1 MSKKKQT
8 TIYLEEINLEYLK
21 KYQET
26 YRLSSISSALNMLLF
41 QMQSNNQPI
50 EPKKEVPKKT
60 ISNSMLSA
68 INSMRD

>member
-21 KYQET
+21 QYQES

-41 QMQSNNQPI
+41 QMQSNIPI
-50 EPKKEVPKKT
+50 ETKKDKSKKT
-60 ISNSMLSA
+60 TSNSILSA
-68 INSMRD
+68 MNSMRD

>member
-21 KYQET
+21 KYQEM

-41 QMQSNNQPI
+41 QMQSNAISI
-50 EPKKEVPKKT
+50 ETKKDKPKKT
-60 ISNSMLSA
+60 TSNSILSA
-68 INSMRD
+68 MNSMRD

>member
-41 QMQSNNQPI
+41 QMQSNAISI
-50 EPKKEVPKKT
+50 ETKKDKPKKT
-60 ISNSMLSA
+60 TSNSILSA
-68 INSMRD
+68 MNSMRD

>member
-21 KYQET
+21 QYQES

-41 QMQSNNQPI
+41 QMQSNIPI
-50 EPKKEVPKKT
+50 EAKKDKPKKT
-60 ISNSMLSA
+60 TSNSILSA
-68 INSMRD
+68 MNSMRD

>member
-21 KYQET
+21 QYQES

-41 QMQSNNQPI
+41 QMQSNIPI
-50 EPKKEVPKKT
+50 EIKKDKPKKT
-60 ISNSMLSA
+60 TSNSILSA
-68 INSMRD
+68 MNSMRD

>member
-8 TIYLEEINLEYLK
+8 TIYLEEINMEYLK
-21 KYQET
+21 QYQET

-41 QMQSNNQPI
+41 QMQSNTPI
-50 EPKKEVPKKT
+50 EIKKEKPKKA
-60 ISNSMLSA
+60 ISNSVLSA

>member
-8 TIYLEEINLEYLK
+8 TIYLEEINMEYLK
-21 KYQET
+21 QYHET

-41 QMQSNNQPI
+41 QMQSNTPI
-50 EPKKEVPKKT
+50 EIKKEKPKKA
-60 ISNSMLSA
+60 ISNSVLSA

>member
-8 TIYLEEINLEYLK
+8 TIYLEEINMEYLK
-21 KYQET
+21 QYQET

-41 QMQSNNQPI
+41 QMQSNTPTEI
-50 EPKKEVPKKT
+50 KKEKPKKI
-60 ISNSMLSA
+60 ISNSVLSA